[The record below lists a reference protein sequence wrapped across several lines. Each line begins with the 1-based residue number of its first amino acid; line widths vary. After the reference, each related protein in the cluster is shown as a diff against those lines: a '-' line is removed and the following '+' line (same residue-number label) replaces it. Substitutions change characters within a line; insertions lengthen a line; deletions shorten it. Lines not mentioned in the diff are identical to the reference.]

1 MRRQNWQNGL
11 PEAIHSVPV
20 NRLAEHDR
28 SFARGGWI
36 SVPSQYRVNSRE
48 GHAEEHRCYTG
59 KRCMRVAVPVRTQI
73 VNGWLHK
80 VLNPDEKTVIITTCH
95 VEMDFLV
102 TIEALDQTQE
112 ADP

>member
-1 MRRQNWQNGL
+1 
-11 PEAIHSVPV
+11 
-20 NRLAEHDR
+20 
-28 SFARGGWI
+28 
-36 SVPSQYRVNSRE
+36 
-48 GHAEEHRCYTG
+48 
-59 KRCMRVAVPVRTQI
+59 MRVAVPVRTQI